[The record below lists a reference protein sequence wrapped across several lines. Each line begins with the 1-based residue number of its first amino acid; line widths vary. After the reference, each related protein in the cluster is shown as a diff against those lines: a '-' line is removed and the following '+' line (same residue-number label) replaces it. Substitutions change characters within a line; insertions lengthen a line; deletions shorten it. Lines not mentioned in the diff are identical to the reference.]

1 MLENPALAVIA
12 RLSFRRA
19 KTMPHI
25 PHEYTVKKDNPADY
39 EALFHAIQQNGVD
52 ERWQGRIKKYLY
64 PGDGWKY
71 WTMTTH
77 APSSHILN
85 RMLIEHDADRLRR
98 EGQVVRD
105 AAGRPVVTAR
115 DAPDSGSAGA
125 GSA

>member
-1 MLENPALAVIA
+1 MA
-12 RLSFRRA
+12 R
-19 KTMPHI
+19 I
-25 PHEYTVKKDNPADY
+25 PHEYTVRSTENEADY
-39 EALFHAIQQNGVD
+39 VALFEAIQVDGVY
-52 ERWQGRIKKYLY
+52 ERYGKRRKKYLY

-115 DAPDSGSAGA
+115 DAPGSA
-125 GSA
+125 